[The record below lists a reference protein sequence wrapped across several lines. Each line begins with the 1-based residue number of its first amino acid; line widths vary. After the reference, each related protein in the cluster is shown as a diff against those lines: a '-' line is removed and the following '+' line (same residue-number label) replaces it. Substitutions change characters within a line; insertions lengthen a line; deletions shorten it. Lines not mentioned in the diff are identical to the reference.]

1 MISACIEKRRLKL
14 QSNSDGICRALSG
27 PDDIRESYNEDLF
40 KGGQILFRV
49 KWGQT
54 LFREEKK

>member
-1 MISACIEKRRLKL
+1 MISACIEERRLKL
-14 QSNSDGICRALSG
+14 QSNSNGICRALSG

-49 KWGQT
+49 QWEQT

>member
-1 MISACIEKRRLKL
+1 MISACIEERRLKL
-14 QSNSDGICRALSG
+14 QSNSNGICRALSG

-40 KGGQILFRV
+40 KGGH
-49 KWGQT
+49 T